1 MRTREK
7 SSLTLIKSITSL
19 ARIVPKPIKRKIT
32 DMYLSE
38 IQIYVSEIHV
48 ERITRTRHKLFKWLE
63 RHPQT
68 MMMLTFSS
76 NEPSPEVIHLYSEL
90 IKRFN
95 NPIGLH
101 VHISNVVYSPPLL
114 PSYSTQLKRIRD
126 GLLHLWSLGKTTKD
140 FTSGHWNYNTDTFL
154 VCSELALTN
163 VHVHVKEIPK
173 ITSTCGIPKGIK
185 LIPVMGYLHDYN
197 LT

>member
-1 MRTREK
+1 M
-7 SSLTLIKSITSL
+7 KSITSL
-19 ARIVPKPIKRKIT
+19 IRIVPKPIKRKIA

-38 IQIYVSEIHV
+38 IQICTSEIHI
-48 ERITRTRHKLFKWLE
+48 EEITRTRHELFKWLE

-68 MMMLTFSS
+68 MMMLYFSS
-76 NEPSPEVIHLYSEL
+76 NEPSPEVIRLYGEL

-101 VHISNVVYSPPLL
+101 VHTNNSPSLL
-114 PSYSTQLKRIRD
+114 PSYSTQLKRIKD
-126 GLLHLWSLGKTTKD
+126 GLLHLWSLGKTTKN
-140 FTSGHWNYNTDTFL
+140 FANGHWNYNTDTFL
-154 VCSELALTN
+154 VCSELGLTN
-163 VHVHVKEIPK
+163 VHIYAKEIPK
-173 ITSTCGIPKGIK
+173 ITSTCGIPNGIK